1 MLNQLINN
9 DMTERR
15 KKICWMC
22 LLIFTIGIAISLL
35 IPACYEKTYDELKEL
50 PDVVYGGDGKRD
62 VITRA
67 DLGFHFNYQR
77 GRNFQELDIPKYVN
91 IFMLDNKFREVD
103 YYWFRKFNNWFK
115 DLLFN
120 NGMLALGD
128 AGETFDCD
136 NYAMMYK
143 SLMSAAA
150 YKAGEKTEPA
160 AILLLVEQRN
170 AFGGIPSG
178 SLHLCVLIMT
188 NQGWFVVEPQT
199 GKFDKLENYPNQKYV
214 RMMII

>member
-1 MLNQLINN
+1 
-9 DMTERR
+9 MTEQR
-15 KKICWMC
+15 KKICWAC
-22 LLIFTIGIAISLL
+22 LLLFSLGMLVFL
-35 IPACYEKTYDELKEL
+35 IITACYEKTYDELKEL
-50 PDVVYGGDGKRD
+50 PDVVYGSDGVKD
-62 VITRA
+62 IVTRS

-77 GRNFQELDIPKYVN
+77 GRNSQQLDIPKHVN
-91 IFMLDNKFREVD
+91 IIMMDGKFREVD
-103 YYWFRKFNNWFK
+103 YYWFRKFNNWFR
-115 DLLFN
+115 DLLFD
-120 NGMLALGD
+120 NGLIALGD
-128 AGETFDCD
+128 AGEPFDCD

-160 AILLLVEQRN
+160 VLLLLVEQRN
-170 AFGGIPSG
+170 AFGGVPAG
-178 SLHLCVLIMT
+178 GAHLCIMVMT